1 VTAGR
6 PPAPLEHH
14 RRVGRQGAKAD
25 GRPLPALSET
35 QSLEPAILA
44 PTVPAALDDAGAA
57 LWEAIW
63 SHGLTWI
70 SPQSDLEM
78 VMLACVMADDLSYA
92 RRMARTTRDDAA
104 KWMAQATALG
114 RNLQGIL
121 SELGMSPTA
130 RARLGVAEV
139 KAKSIL
145 EQMAAKR
152 QNPQ

>member
-14 RRVGRQGAKAD
+14 RRVGRQGSKAD

-35 QSLEPAILA
+35 QSLEPAILV

-92 RRMARTTRDDAA
+92 RRMARRGEDGS